1 MQSFGIDTSP
11 QSFCHSFITLSMI
24 TLFKVSPEIRC
35 SGVKTRCCCYCSFHS
50 TKHLSEFPTGSPRT
64 GVSNRPTGGIYKF
77 CDFLS
82 NLPYSDHFSRP
93 FFLPFEKLSHHTKVS
108 PVNFML
114 ATAAASARSG
124 HLGSGCNQ
132 GCHKDFLP

>member
-1 MQSFGIDTSP
+1 MQSFGIDTAP

-24 TLFKVSPEIRC
+24 TLYKVSPETRC

-50 TKHLSEFPTGSPRT
+50 TKHLCEFPTGSPRT

-93 FFLPFEKLSHHTKVS
+93 PRPRSCRRQKCHICFFFPLKNYLTIQKYHP
-108 PVNFML
+108 
-114 ATAAASARSG
+114 
-124 HLGSGCNQ
+124 
-132 GCHKDFLP
+132 